1 MIAAE
6 VQNIKAS
13 WLSGIPSHWNVV
25 RLKTIV
31 KGGTNGVWGSEPKN
45 NKNDIVCVR
54 VADIDEWQYGIS
66 QSDLTRRNISD
77 TDQSGRL
84 LKYGD
89 LIIEK
94 SGGGEI
100 SPVGRVVIFNLDEKA
115 VTSNFMAR
123 LNVVGDINKEYL
135 YYYFRFLYHRR
146 LNHPAIKATTGIQ
159 NLDLYAY
166 LQNPIPVPTPKEQ
179 TEIVDFINH
188 TSGEITR
195 FIQTKQR
202 FIELLKEQR
211 QSIITNAV
219 TKGIDD
225 GVKMK
230 ETVLGDIPE
239 HWEVRRLK
247 FLAEVN
253 FSTVDKHSHKEEKP
267 VRLCNYVDV
276 YKHEYITNDFDFML
290 ATATDAEIKRFTV
303 EKGDVIITKDSET
316 AADIAIP
323 ALVIADLE
331 NVVCA
336 YHLAH
341 IKPNRELVESE
352 FLFRLFQSKKIN
364 SHFEVAAKGV
374 TRHGLSYDDINSVFL
389 PYPPTLTEQQEII
402 KHIKTETR
410 TLDIAISKAERE
422 IELIKEYREA
432 MIAEAVTGKMKL

>member
-1 MIAAE
+1 MIAAME
-6 VQNIKAS
+6 NIKIGTEWMPNFPVHWQMIRVKNLFNEIDKRSATGKEDL
-13 WLSGIPSHWNVV
+13 LSVSQYTAVTPRKDSFEEGKEITNAKTLKGYKIVEQGDLVINIMLAWNGCLGISNYNGITSPAYCVYRVKTELDLNPEYFGYLFSTSLYKGEFRKRSTGIIES
-25 RLKTIV
+25 RLRLYSDAFFRIFCFVPTKNEQDTIV
-31 KGGTNGVWGSEPKN
+31 NLINSESSK
-45 NKNDIVCVR
+45 
-54 VADIDEWQYGIS
+54 
-66 QSDLTRRNISD
+66 
-77 TDQSGRL
+77 
-84 LKYGD
+84 
-89 LIIEK
+89 
-94 SGGGEI
+94 
-100 SPVGRVVIFNLDEKA
+100 
-115 VTSNFMAR
+115 
-123 LNVVGDINKEYL
+123 
-135 YYYFRFLYHRR
+135 
-146 LNHPAIKATTGIQ
+146 
-159 NLDLYAY
+159 
-166 LQNPIPVPTPKEQ
+166 
-179 TEIVDFINH
+179 
-188 TSGEITR
+188 ITH

-219 TKGIDD
+219 TKGIDEKA
-225 GVKMK
+225 KMK
-230 ETVLGDIPE
+230 ETVLGEIPE

-253 FSTVDKHSHKEEKP
+253 FSTVDKHTHKEEKQ

-276 YKHEYITNDFDFML
+276 YKHEYITNDFDFMI
-290 ATATDAEIKRFTV
+290 ATATEAEIKRFTV

-323 ALVIADLE
+323 ALVVEDLE

-389 PYPPTLTEQQEII
+389 PYPPTLKEQQEII
-402 KHIKTETR
+402 KHIKTESR

>member
-1 MIAAE
+1 MISIE
-6 VQNIKAS
+6 VKFRKTGID
-13 WLSGIPSHWNVV
+13 WLEEIPEHWKVV
-25 RLKTIV
+25 RLKNIV
-31 KGGTNGVWGSEPKN
+31 EINARKLSEQTSKNALINYIDITNVNGDGDVLEVQKIKFKDAPSRARRVLR
-45 NKNDIVCVR
+45 KNDTIISTVR
-54 VADIDEWQYGIS
+54 TYLKAITAIREDDFVGSTGFAVLTPDAD
-66 QSDLTRRNISD
+66 
-77 TDQSGRL
+77 
-84 LKYGD
+84 K
-89 LIIEK
+89 
-94 SGGGEI
+94 
-100 SPVGRVVIFNLDEKA
+100 
-115 VTSNFMAR
+115 
-123 LNVVGDINKEYL
+123 LNPDYL
-135 YYYFRFLYHRR
+135 YYYVSSKVFVNKVMVNSVGVAY
-146 LNHPAIKATTGIQ
+146 PAITPTTLARLPFILPPIEEQ
-159 NLDLYAY
+159 NF
-166 LQNPIPVPTPKEQ
+166 
-179 TEIVDFINH
+179 IVNILN
-188 TSGEITR
+188 SESAKITR

-211 QSIITNAV
+211 QSIITQAV

-225 GVKMK
+225 SVKMK
-230 ETVLGDIPE
+230 ESVIGEIPE

-247 FLAEVN
+247 FLADVR
-253 FSTVDKHSHKEEKP
+253 FSTVDKHSHKEEKH

-276 YKHEYITNDFDFML
+276 YKHEYITNDFDFMI

-316 AADIAIP
+316 ANDIAVP
-323 ALVIADLE
+323 ALVVEALE

-341 IKPNRELVESE
+341 IKPNRELIESE

-389 PYPPTLTEQQEII
+389 PYPTTLDEQKKII

-432 MIAEAVTGKMKL
+432 MIAEAVSGKIKL

>member
-13 WLSGIPSHWNVV
+13 WLSDIPSHWNVV

-45 NKNDIVCVR
+45 NKNDIICVR

-77 TDQSGRL
+77 TDQIGRL

-100 SPVGRVVIFNLDEKA
+100 SPVGRVVIFNLNENA

-123 LNVVGDINKEYL
+123 LNVIGDINKEFL
-135 YYYFRFLYHRR
+135 YYYFRFLYYRR

-166 LQNPIPVPTPKEQ
+166 LQNPIPIPTPKEQ
-179 TEIVDFINH
+179 TDIVSFINH

-195 FIQTKQR
+195 YIQTKQR

-219 TKGIDD
+219 TKGIDEN
-225 GVKMK
+225 VKMK
-230 ETVLGDIPE
+230 ETVLGEIPE

-247 FLAEVN
+247 FCLNEKLKYGANASGDYYNPSWYRYIRITDFTADGTLDENNKLSLSPENGKDYELKDGDILLAR
-253 FSTVDKHSHKEEKP
+253 SGATVGKSFQFRLVDRDERCCYAGYLIKASPNEEIILSDFLYNYTLSSNYENWKNSIFIKATIENISADKYANLLVTLPPVEEQK
-267 VRLCNYVDV
+267 RILE
-276 YKHEYITNDFDFML
+276 H
-290 ATATDAEIKRFTV
+290 IK
-303 EKGDVIITKDSET
+303 SET
-316 AADIAIP
+316 
-323 ALVIADLE
+323 
-331 NVVCA
+331 
-336 YHLAH
+336 
-341 IKPNRELVESE
+341 K
-352 FLFRLFQSKKIN
+352 
-364 SHFEVAAKGV
+364 
-374 TRHGLSYDDINSVFL
+374 
-389 PYPPTLTEQQEII
+389 
-402 KHIKTETR
+402 

-432 MIAEAVTGKMKL
+432 MIAEAITGKMKL

>member
-1 MIAAE
+1 MIATE
-6 VQNIKAS
+6 IENIGSSFDVFPRVPKHWQLIRIKNLFKEIDRRS
-13 WLSGIPSHWNVV
+13 ESGNEDLLSVSQYTGVTLRKDAFEDGKEITNAKTLKGYKTVEQGDLVVNIMLAWNGC
-25 RLKTIV
+25 L
-31 KGGTNGVWGSEPKN
+31 
-45 NKNDIVCVR
+45 
-54 VADIDEWQYGIS
+54 GIS
-66 QSDLTRRNISD
+66 PYFGITSPAYCVYRVKNLSILNPEYFGYLFSTTLFKCEFRKRS
-77 TDQSGRL
+77 TG
-84 LKYGD
+84 
-89 LIIEK
+89 IIE
-94 SGGGEI
+94 SRLRLY
-100 SPVGRVVIFNLDEKA
+100 SDAFFRIFCFVPPKDEQDRIVNL
-115 VTSNFMAR
+115 
-123 LNVVGDINKEYL
+123 IN
-135 YYYFRFLYHRR
+135 
-146 LNHPAIKATTGIQ
+146 
-159 NLDLYAY
+159 
-166 LQNPIPVPTPKEQ
+166 
-179 TEIVDFINH
+179 TES
-188 TSGEITR
+188 TRITH

-230 ETVLGDIPE
+230 KTVLGEIPE

-247 FLAEVN
+247 FMADVN
-253 FSTVDKHSHKEEKP
+253 FSTIDKHSHKEEKQ

-276 YKHEYITNDFDFML
+276 YKHEYITNDFDFMI
-290 ATATDAEIKRFTV
+290 ATATDAEIKRFSV

-316 AADIAIP
+316 ADDIAIP
-323 ALVIADLE
+323 ALVVEDLE

-341 IKPNRELVESE
+341 IKPSRELVESE

-389 PYPPTLTEQQEII
+389 PYPPTLNEQQEII

-422 IELIKEYREA
+422 TELIKEYREA
-432 MIAEAVTGKMKL
+432 VIAEAVTGKMKF

>member
-6 VQNIKAS
+6 VQNTKAS
-13 WLSGIPSHWNVV
+13 WLSDIPSHWNVV

-84 LKYGD
+84 LNFGD

-100 SPVGRVVIFNLDEKA
+100 SPVGRVVIFNLNEKA

-123 LNVVGDINKEYL
+123 LNVVGDINKEFL

-166 LQNPIPVPTPKEQ
+166 LQNPIPIPTPKEQ
-179 TEIVDFINH
+179 TEIVSFINH
-188 TSGEITR
+188 TSGEITH

-219 TKGIDD
+219 TKGIDEN
-225 GVKMK
+225 VKMK
-230 ETVLGDIPE
+230 ETGIDWIPNIPE
-239 HWEVRRLK
+239 NWSARRLRFLVKITTGKKNTEDRIADGEYPFYVRSQTIERINSYSFEGEGILTAGDGVGVGKVFHYVNGK
-247 FLAEVN
+247 FDFHQRVYLFYDIDKEIEGEFLFNYLQANMMSELMRYN
-253 FSTVDKHSHKEEKP
+253 SKSTVDSIRLP
-267 VRLCNYVDV
+267 V
-276 YKHEYITNDFDFML
+276 
-290 ATATDAEIKRFTV
+290 IKNFLIVFPERQ
-303 EKGDVIITKDSET
+303 EQKRILEHIKSET
-316 AADIAIP
+316 
-323 ALVIADLE
+323 
-331 NVVCA
+331 
-336 YHLAH
+336 
-341 IKPNRELVESE
+341 K
-352 FLFRLFQSKKIN
+352 
-364 SHFEVAAKGV
+364 
-374 TRHGLSYDDINSVFL
+374 
-389 PYPPTLTEQQEII
+389 
-402 KHIKTETR
+402 

>member
-1 MIAAE
+1 MIAAD

-13 WLSGIPSHWNVV
+13 WLSDIPSHWNVV

-45 NKNDIVCVR
+45 NKNDIICVR

-77 TDQSGRL
+77 TDQSSRL
-84 LKYGD
+84 LNFGD

-100 SPVGRVVIFNLDEKA
+100 SPVGRVVIFNLNEKA

-123 LNVVGDINKEYL
+123 LNVIGDINKEFL

-166 LQNPIPVPTPKEQ
+166 LQNPIPIPTPKEQ
-179 TEIVDFINH
+179 TEIVGFINH

-219 TKGIDD
+219 TKGIDEN
-225 GVKMK
+225 VKMK
-230 ETVLGDIPE
+230 ETGIDWMPEVPE
-239 HWEVRRLK
+239 HWILK
-247 FLAEVN
+247 RGNWVYDLG
-253 FSTVDKHSHKEEKP
+253 KE
-267 VRLCNYVDV
+267 
-276 YKHEYITNDFDFML
+276 
-290 ATATDAEIKRFTV
+290 
-303 EKGDVIITKDSET
+303 IITKEQLLSVKELLHYSIPSIQDTGRPAVESGDTIDSNKQIVKPGDLLVSKLNPRKKTIVIVENDSENRL
-316 AADIAIP
+316 
-323 ALVIADLE
+323 LVASTEFVNLRCKDVNIDYAFYL
-331 NVVCA
+331 
-336 YHLAH
+336 YQSHLVTER
-341 IKPNRELVESE
+341 ISSTV
-352 FLFRLFQSKKIN
+352 QSSTN
-364 SHFEVAAKGV
+364 SHQ
-374 TRHGLSYDDINSVFL
+374 RSYPDTIYKMWNY
-389 PYPPTLTEQQEII
+389 YPPTIEEQKQIVE
-402 KHIKTETR
+402 HIKTETR